1 MALSI
6 MVITIYK
13 HVKIFHGFSQ
23 VGDFYYKAIYLAI
36 QSMMQTPLS
45 QSIGSKI
52 RQSQLSRM
60 WTWCANMGLGT

>member
-13 HVKIFHGFSQ
+13 HVKVFHGFSQ

-52 RQSQLSRM
+52 
-60 WTWCANMGLGT
+60 